1 MAFSLDLTKLI
12 EVRKVGDRSIYYQ
25 IFSNPLVWD
34 FDKRC
39 YKLLHFLIWFIISN
53 KWSGMMIGQFF
64 PWKYAGFFFWWSI
77 LGGVRTAEEGEF
89 ILVDIYFSQVIPSTY
104 CYYTI
109 YTYLAR
115 QVTRAPAENVSSV
128 SLSVFNDFSTIK
140 WSWLLCSPQ
149 YELPLTMYYTINDN
163 SNSLLT
169 KTTPLSQS
177 VQPTYCHLRIKL
189 WIKCVRKVPDIKA
202 IYAFMVRC
210 VLFSNSHF

>member
-1 MAFSLDLTKLI
+1 M
-12 EVRKVGDRSIYYQ
+12 
-25 IFSNPLVWD
+25 
-34 FDKRC
+34 
-39 YKLLHFLIWFIISN
+39 
-53 KWSGMMIGQFF
+53 
-64 PWKYAGFFFWWSI
+64 
-77 LGGVRTAEEGEF
+77 RTAEEGEF

-128 SLSVFNDFSTIK
+128 SRRLFLMTFLLLNGHDFCVPPSMNFLS
-140 WSWLLCSPQ
+140 P
-149 YELPLTMYYTINDN
+149 YTINDN

-189 WIKCVRKVPDIKA
+189 
-202 IYAFMVRC
+202 
-210 VLFSNSHF
+210 